1 VLSPPSKKIL
11 KGDLKIG
18 FTELALSMRLPQ
30 IVAEYVIDVSRGRP
44 KAHHKQYHGADR
56 TGRSTEPAR

>member
-30 IVAEYVIDVSRGRP
+30 IVAEYVIEYPAVVL
-44 KAHHKQYHGADR
+44 KL
-56 TGRSTEPAR
+56 TCSTQS